1 MHITNAPAGEKVA
14 VGCDV
19 TLQFEDVTHTI
30 RQESYRI
37 TDRPEEHD
45 PKNGILW
52 QGSSWGEKLMGRSV
66 EDVVILRA
74 PEENIAEGTI
84 ISIDLN

>member
-1 MHITNAPAGEKVA
+1 MHITNAPVGEKVA

-19 TLQFEDVTHTI
+19 TLQFEDVVHTV

-37 TDRPEEHD
+37 ADRPEEHN
-45 PKNGILW
+45 PGKGVLW
-52 QGSSWGEKLMGRSV
+52 KGSSWGERLMGRSLK
-66 EDVVILRA
+66 DVVSLHA

-84 ISIDLN
+84 ISIDPH